1 MSEQVSESSGE
12 PLFGA
17 AYRAGSSRRHSAR
30 ILRKGADRTLHLV
43 ESGSGEVLT
52 HAAPELL
59 RREPRLGKLP
69 SEIVFPGGWRFE
81 TMDHDGLDTILRS
94 RGKGWLHGWEAF
106 HPRLA
111 VIVPAFLVLGFAI
124 WRWGLGALVAIAVA
138 ATPAAVPRAMDDSS
152 LLIIDRLAAQH
163 SRLGAAQADNVR
175 QIFARLGAAT
185 GPGPYGDYRLLFRSI
200 PDIGPNA
207 FAMPGGTI
215 IVTDAL
221 IEQFPDD
228 DIIAGVLAHEIAHA
242 SEGHVLEQLY
252 RETGMRLLGGL
263 VFGELGPVLE
273 RAAAEGETLLS
284 LAFSRE
290 HEAEADRFGVALA
303 ARAGFEP
310 GGLARLFEG
319 LDSLEAL
326 PETSW
331 WSTHPAPEDRI
342 AQIRRYAEEI
352 RGSRL

>member
-1 MSEQVSESSGE
+1 M
-12 PLFGA
+12 
-17 AYRAGSSRRHSAR
+17 
-30 ILRKGADRTLHLV
+30 ADGRTLRLV
-43 ESGSGEVLT
+43 ELERGTTIAS
-52 HAAPELL
+52 AAPGSI
-59 RREPRLGKLP
+59 RREPRLGSLP
-69 SEIVFPGGWRFE
+69 SEIAFPCGWRFE
-81 TMDHDGLDTILRS
+81 TMDHDGLDAILRS
-94 RGKGWLHGWEAF
+94 GRQGWLHRWEAF

-111 VIVPAFLVLGFAI
+111 LIVPAFLVLGFAV
-124 WRWGLGALVAIAVA
+124 WRWGLSALVAIAVS
-138 ATPAAVPRAMDDSS
+138 ATPAVVPRAIDDSN
-152 LLIIDRLAAQH
+152 LLIIDQLAAQRSH
-163 SRLGAAQADNVR
+163 LGAAQADNVR
-175 QIFARLGAAT
+175 QIFARLGAAA
-185 GPGPYGDYRLLFRSI
+185 GPGPYGNYRLLFRNI

-215 IVTDAL
+215 VVTDAL

-242 SEGHVLEQLY
+242 AERHVLEQLY

-284 LAFSRE
+284 LAYSRE

-310 GGLARLFEG
+310 EGLARLFEG
-319 LDSLEAL
+319 LDSLGAL

-342 AQIRRYAEEI
+342 AQIRRHAEES
-352 RGSRL
+352 RESRL